1 MHIRDRVKE
10 LRRVRASELLPNPKN
25 WRKHPPAQAE
35 ALRGLLT
42 EIGNS
47 DVLLARETGDGK
59 LMLIDGHLRAETM
72 PDTMVPVAVLDI
84 TEAEGDLLLM
94 TLDPLAAMAKGDAKR
109 VEALLST
116 VRSDETAP
124 APGPARAQPLR
135 LGQSDGIRN
144 ASGSDARFLLRFLI
158 ETVPQPEKCTGPQY
172 TSSFPAGI
180 RRPCQRSATPDSQ
193 RRKWYRAKSEP
204 PSLHSCSQPRA
215 RIRRPDSRA
224 RSPRKILAS
233 PAVRIPL
240 APPASQSEPPYLR
253 VGSGS
258 PTKSQSN
265 RRECLR
271 LDFSTRC
278 QPWRWSAEVTTL
290 GVDLAKNVFQP
301 QPI

>member
-47 DVLLARETGDGK
+47 DVLLARETADGK

-116 VRSDETAP
+116 VRSD
-124 APGPARAQPLR
+124 
-135 LGQSDGIRN
+135 
-144 ASGSDARFLLRFLI
+144 DAAVGALL
-158 ETVPQPEKCTGPQY
+158 E
-172 TSSFPAGI
+172 
-180 RRPCQRSATPDSQ
+180 
-193 RRKWYRAKSEP
+193 
-204 PSLHSCSQPRA
+204 
-215 RIRRPDSRA
+215 
-224 RSPRKILAS
+224 
-233 PAVRIPL
+233 
-240 APPASQSEPPYLR
+240 R
-253 VGSGS
+253 VGREAGWQSGESGRCPEMPQS
-258 PTKSQSN
+258 PKSTARPNCS
-265 RRECLR
+265 
-271 LDFSTRC
+271 
-278 QPWRWSAEVTTL
+278 
-290 GVDLAKNVFQP
+290 
-301 QPI
+301 